1 MIKKI
6 LRNAHRYVF
15 WAVLSA
21 VVWTWIL
28 MLCTE
33 ASPKHKIVLYADL
46 EGLDKAALSETLSED
61 LPQGIRYTEV
71 ERFTDQIFS
80 PNAVLSGD
88 LFLIPESSAESY
100 FGSFAKIE
108 RGAFAGCAFYEHE
121 GEAYGVCVYDPA
133 AGIAIAGR
141 FIDWHALL
149 GEERCWLFFGVNSKH
164 LGAWNGS
171 KDDAAIAVAKRL
183 MELE

>member
-6 LRNAHRYVF
+6 LKNAHRYVF

-21 VVWTWIL
+21 VFWMWIL

-33 ASPKHKIVLYADL
+33 APPKHKVMLYADL
-46 EGLDKAALSETLSED
+46 EGLDKAAMSETLSED
-61 LPQGIRYTEV
+61 LPRGIRYVEV

-88 LFLIPESSAESY
+88 LFLIPESNAEAY
-100 FGSFAKIE
+100 FGSFVKIDRE
-108 RGAFAGCAFYEHE
+108 AFKGCAFYEHD

-133 AGIAIAGR
+133 EGIAIAGR
-141 FIDWHALL
+141 YIDWSALL
-149 GEERCWLFFGVNSKH
+149 GEERCYLFFGRESKH
-164 LGAWNGS
+164 LGAWNGAQ
-171 KDDAAIAVAKRL
+171 DDAAIRIAQRL
-183 MELE
+183 TELN